1 MYLLKSK
8 TTFLL
13 PPTSSKSFIQQ
24 IILHFYTD
32 NMQKNTDIY
41 AKHNGFMHQTATAV
55 PQKQHSDSQKMP
67 CCSIKFL
74 LIKCSNHQEEFY
86 FYKIYTCYFLFDGF
100 LGILN
105 QHITFYQS
113 DYYTYFTFLRLPFSP
128 TAVPSPA
135 YFAVS
140 RTENSKMTN

>member
-8 TTFLL
+8 TPFLL

-24 IILHFYTD
+24 TIPHFYTD

-41 AKHNGFMHQTATAV
+41 AKYNGFMHQTATAV
-55 PQKQHSDSQKMP
+55 LQKQHSDSQKMP

-113 DYYTYFTFLRLPFSP
+113 DYYTYFTFLRLPFSL

-140 RTENSKMTN
+140 RTENSKMTF